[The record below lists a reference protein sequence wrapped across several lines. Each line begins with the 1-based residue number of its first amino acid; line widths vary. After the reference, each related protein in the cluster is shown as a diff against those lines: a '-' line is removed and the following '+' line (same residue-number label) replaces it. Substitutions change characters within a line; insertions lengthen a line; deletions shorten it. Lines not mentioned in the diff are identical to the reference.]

1 MANPIK
7 ITKGEKR
14 QHLREKEQRAPKGA
28 SLAGQIKRA
37 QTSMYYAKRRN
48 VTKTG
53 NRARIG
59 NKK

>member
-1 MANPIK
+1 MSNPIK

-14 QHLREKEQRAPKGA
+14 QHLRDKEQHAPKGA

-48 VTKTG
+48 VTRTG
-53 NRARIG
+53 NKARMRG
-59 NKK
+59 K